1 MKTKPHKID
10 RQFCSTK
17 KFGMKTTFLTLI
29 FAFTLVLLNLSSL
42 GQTSNDKTLTKKQLK
57 KLLDTSIV
65 EGYYMQENLIILNPS
80 RKDNPYIFSIQKIL
94 VNDIEIKDLI
104 TSTGILVSLKELGL
118 FDMQKITIKIIYY
131 SDIPYKII
139 NPEVIKGRE

>member
-1 MKTKPHKID
+1 MK
-10 RQFCSTK
+10 FA
-17 KFGMKTTFLTLI
+17 MKTTILTLI
-29 FAFTLVLLNLSSL
+29 LAVTLVLLGLSSL
-42 GQTSNDKTLTKKQLK
+42 GQTSNDKTYTKKQLK

-65 EGYYMQENLIILNPS
+65 EGNYMEDNLKILNPT

-104 TSTGILVSLKELGL
+104 TSSGILVSLKELGL
-118 FDMQKITIKIIYY
+118 LYMQKITIKIIYY
-131 SDIPYKII
+131 SDVPYKII